1 LKLWLA
7 GAEVSDHRKL
17 LNEWNV
23 RTVSMSYVGLARRVK
38 FARPW
43 TIEDHFNPDT
53 EVFLDSGAYTVN
65 TGDMPEEELY
75 ELAAGYM
82 SFVIKNIDRVSL
94 VSEFDAL
101 SLGPDWLAAMRED
114 FWNEL
119 PQDKFLPIWHYE
131 SGLDELEALASK
143 YPRVG
148 ILDKSIDDKMLPML
162 RDLVNRHGT
171 KLHGVSMTKMDVM
184 AWDVWDSVGSTSWLS
199 PSKYGETHIWLPNNE
214 LKWYPVKYKAQCRSR
229 HRAWF
234 EQNGFD
240 AQAILNDEPKEV
252 LRLSVWSWQ
261 QFVASLNARRVGYP
275 SPASISADSE
285 TLPGGLDNPGSS
297 EENGNLLPA
306 VPEPRGRTLIPVMGI
321 HTEEG
326 EEGDTEPLL
335 AVQDAQLM
343 RCSNCYIRD
352 LCPEFREGAS
362 CAYKI
367 PVQVTS
373 KRQMRSLQDTLIAM
387 QTQRVMVM
395 RMIEQ
400 VKGGYADANT
410 SAELDRL
417 QRMIKHKWEAE
428 KSGFRLTIEADGTAK
443 DGILTNLLGT
453 DVGDQMT
460 TLEEPVDAK
469 EAMQDMNIFDADV
482 VGE

>member
-1 LKLWLA
+1 
-7 GAEVSDHRKL
+7 
-17 LNEWNV
+17 
-23 RTVSMSYVGLARRVK
+23 
-38 FARPW
+38 
-43 TIEDHFNPDT
+43 
-53 EVFLDSGAYTVN
+53 
-65 TGDMPEEELY
+65 
-75 ELAAGYM
+75 
-82 SFVIKNIDRVSL
+82 
-94 VSEFDAL
+94 
-101 SLGPDWLAAMRED
+101 
-114 FWNEL
+114 
-119 PQDKFLPIWHYE
+119 
-131 SGLDELEALASK
+131 
-143 YPRVG
+143 
-148 ILDKSIDDKMLPML
+148 
-162 RDLVNRHGT
+162 
-171 KLHGVSMTKMDVM
+171 
-184 AWDVWDSVGSTSWLS
+184 
-199 PSKYGETHIWLPNNE
+199 
-214 LKWYPVKYKAQCRSR
+214 
-229 HRAWF
+229 
-234 EQNGFD
+234 
-240 AQAILNDEPKEV
+240 
-252 LRLSVWSWQ
+252 
-261 QFVASLNARRVGYP
+261 
-275 SPASISADSE
+275 
-285 TLPGGLDNPGSS
+285 
-297 EENGNLLPA
+297 
-306 VPEPRGRTLIPVMGI
+306 
-321 HTEEG
+321 
-326 EEGDTEPLL
+326 
-335 AVQDAQLM
+335 M